1 MSTRAR
7 RESSMSQPAVRRWVG
22 KPIKTKEDRRFVQGK
37 GLYSDD
43 IQLKRTLYAA
53 VLRSPHAHAN
63 IKSIDISK
71 AARLEGVV
79 ATLAGPELP
88 GLTNPMRSRTG
99 YPIKEYA
106 MAVEKAVYAGQP
118 VAAVAAE
125 SRGIAEDALDLIQ
138 VEYEELPAVVDPEEA
153 MKPGAPRIFKDVPD
167 NVFSSLNLE
176 YGDVGS
182 AFRDADLVL
191 SERFSVH
198 RYSSTPL
205 EPDTAMAHYD
215 QAQNTLTFYCNA
227 TGTGSLRAQ
236 TRGFPVK
243 DVKVRYVIP
252 DTGGTFGER
261 WSVSLQDMTIVS
273 LLSWKT
279 GRPVKYV
286 KDRKEMLM
294 AGTNGARDAVYRM
307 DMALKKDGTIL
318 GHRLKDVTNEG
329 GSGYYAGYY
338 NAIKLTNITGL
349 YRMKSIALE
358 AYSVATNKG
367 PGGSNRGLSKPHMGF
382 VLERMVDLAAKRLG
396 LDPAEIRRRN
406 FIRPDELP
414 YRTPSGNTI
423 DAGNFHELLEKALGM
438 VGYERWRGE
447 QKKMRRA
454 GRHVGIGI
462 ACNVDPG
469 GANPGR
475 EQMVRGGPDLP
486 GQRLTG
492 ATVRMDPLG
501 KVTVQIGAT
510 NWGQSHET
518 TTAQVVADELGVSP
532 DDVEVSSVF
541 DSFSNP
547 WSGTSGTG
555 ADSFTSIDMG
565 AIVAAAR
572 KVRAKIQKF
581 AAHML
586 DAKPEEIQLDDGKA
600 FVQGSRALGPD
611 RRRRRRRV
619 RQGEGRDA
627 PARGRARAPRDRLLL
642 LSLRGPS
649 RRQEE
654 GRGPQQLREPGA
666 RRRRRGRR
674 RDGEDVGAEVRGHAR
689 RGGPDQSHGRRGADT
704 RPRRPHP
711 LGGAEG
717 GDGLERRRADADR
730 DLQRLPEEH
739 RCGHARRRGRPP
751 GVPVPLHGDREQG
764 GRGGAD
770 HPRLPGHRKRG
781 RGRAVR
787 LWGEDNRP
795 SAHAGERLVDDPGGA
810 SRLKREAAT
819 GSGLPEA
826 APSPRGVERRAERPQ
841 SATGLTA
848 RGGTCR

>member
-1 MSTRAR
+1 
-7 RESSMSQPAVRRWVG
+7 MSQPAVRRWVG
-22 KPIKTKEDRRFVQGK
+22 KPVKTKEDRRFVQGK

-43 IQLKRTLYAA
+43 ILLKRTLYAA

-63 IKSIDISK
+63 IKRIDVSK

-79 ATLAGPELP
+79 ATLTGPELP
-88 GLTNPMRSRTG
+88 DLTNPMRSRTG

-118 VAAVAAE
+118 VVAVAAE
-125 SRGIAEDALDLIQ
+125 SRGLAEDALDLVQ

-153 MKPGAPRIFKDVPD
+153 MKPGAPRIFKDVPN

-176 YGDVGS
+176 YGDVEA

-198 RYSSTPL
+198 RYGSTPL
-205 EPDTAMAHYD
+205 EPDTAIANYD

-294 AGTNGARDAVYRM
+294 AGTNGARDAVYHM

-318 GHRLKDVTNEG
+318 GHRLRDVTNEG

-406 FIRPDELP
+406 FILPEELP

-423 DAGNFHELLEKALGM
+423 DAGNFHELLEKALEM
-438 VGYERWRGE
+438 VGYENWRGE

-454 GRHVGIGI
+454 GRRVGIGI

-541 DSFSNP
+541 DSLSNP
-547 WSGTSGTG
+547 WSSTSGTG

-572 KVRAKIQKF
+572 KVRAKVQKF

-586 DAKPEEIQLDDGKA
+586 DARPEEIQLDDGRA
-600 FVQGSRALGPD
+600 FVQGSQRSVPIAD
-611 RRRRRRRV
+611 VAVAAYDRV
-619 RQGEGRDA
+619 RAETLPPGVEPGLHETAYYFYPYADLPDDKKRVAAHNNYGSQVHVAVVEVDVETGKTSVLRYVVAHDAGVLINPMVVEGQIHGHVAHILSAALREEMVWSEDGQMVTATFSDYLKNTAADTPDVEVGHLVYPSPFTATGAKAVGEGPTIPVFPAIANAVEDA
-627 PARGRARAPRDRLLL
+627 LSDFGVKITDLPLTQANVWSLIRARRAG
-642 LSLRGPS
+642 SA
-649 RRQEE
+649 
-654 GRGPQQLREPGA
+654 A
-666 RRRRRGRR
+666 RRRQARPPPAGRR
-674 RDGEDVGAEVRGHAR
+674 AAR
-689 RGGPDQSHGRRGADT
+689 KGLSQ
-704 RPRRPHP
+704 PR
-711 LGGAEG
+711 A
-717 GDGLERRRADADR
+717 
-730 DLQRLPEEH
+730 
-739 RCGHARRRGRPP
+739 
-751 GVPVPLHGDREQG
+751 
-764 GRGGAD
+764 
-770 HPRLPGHRKRG
+770 
-781 RGRAVR
+781 
-787 LWGEDNRP
+787 
-795 SAHAGERLVDDPGGA
+795 
-810 SRLKREAAT
+810 
-819 GSGLPEA
+819 
-826 APSPRGVERRAERPQ
+826 
-841 SATGLTA
+841 
-848 RGGTCR
+848 